1 MTPESEM
8 RHGASGV
15 DPALIQQLFEDARSQ
30 NGWLPEPVSD
40 EQLREAYEIAKWGP
54 TSMNT
59 QPMRLLF
66 LRSEA
71 AKERLKP
78 ALAPTNVDKVMSAP
92 VVAIIA
98 YDTEFHAHLPKVFP
112 HNPNAQAYFTGNPG
126 AIEPT
131 AFRNGS
137 LQAAY
142 FMLAL
147 RAIGLDVGPMSGFDP
162 LKVDAE
168 FFEGTTLRVN
178 LLCGIGR
185 GDLTK
190 VFGRSPRLTFEDVAR
205 VL

>member
-1 MTPESEM
+1 MS
-8 RHGASGV
+8 ASV
-15 DPALIQQLFEDARSQ
+15 TQHRPARIDPSAIQQLFADARSQ
-30 NGWLPEPVSD
+30 IGWLPDPVSD
-40 EQLREAYEIAKWGP
+40 DQLRDAYEIARWGP

-59 QPMRLLF
+59 QPMRLVF
-66 LRSEA
+66 LRSDV

-98 YDTEFHAHLPKVFP
+98 YDTEFHTHLPKVFP
-112 HNPNAQAYFTGNPG
+112 HNPNAQGYFTGNPG

-131 AFRNGS
+131 AFRNGT

-147 RAIGLDVGPMSGFDP
+147 RAVGLDVGPMSGFDP
-162 LKVDAE
+162 AKVDGE
-168 FFEGTTLRVN
+168 FFKGTTLRVN

-185 GDLTK
+185 GDPTK
-190 VFGRSPRLTFEDVAR
+190 LFGRSPRLTFEDVT
-205 VL
+205 LSL

>member
-1 MTPESEM
+1 MMADEVVQ
-8 RHGASGV
+8 GAGRI
-15 DPALIQQLFEDARSQ
+15 DADAIRQLFTDARSQ
-30 NGWLPEPVSD
+30 NGWLPGPVSD
-40 EQLREAYEIAKWGP
+40 DQLREAYDMAKWGP

-71 AKERLKP
+71 AKLRLKP

-92 VVAIIA
+92 VVAIVA

-112 HNPNAQAYFTGNPG
+112 HNPNAQAFFTGNPA

-131 AFRNGS
+131 AFRNGT

-142 FMLAL
+142 FLLAL
-147 RAIGLDVGPMSGFDP
+147 RAVGLDVGPMSGFDAA
-162 LKVDAE
+162 KVDAE
-168 FFEGTTLRVN
+168 FFAGTTVRVN

-185 GDLTK
+185 GDRSK
-190 VFGRSPRLTFEDVAR
+190 VFGRSPRLSFEDVAQA
-205 VL
+205 L

>member
-1 MTPESEM
+1 MADSMTQRGRARIDP
-8 RHGASGV
+8 GA
-15 DPALIQQLFEDARSQ
+15 IERLFADARSQ
-30 NGWLPEPVSD
+30 NGWLPDPVGED
-40 EQLREAYEIAKWGP
+40 QLREAYEIAKWGP

-66 LRSEA
+66 LRSDA

-78 ALAPTNVDKVMSAP
+78 ALAPTNVEKVMSAP

-98 YDTEFHAHLPKVFP
+98 YDTKFHTHLPKVFP

-147 RAIGLDVGPMSGFDP
+147 RAVGLDVGPMSGFDP
-162 LKVDAE
+162 AKVDAE
-168 FFEGTTLRVN
+168 FFAGTTLCVN
-178 LLCGIGR
+178 LVCGIGR
-185 GDLTK
+185 GDPTK
-190 VFGRSPRLTFEDVAR
+190 VFGRSPRLTFEDVTR
-205 VL
+205 SL